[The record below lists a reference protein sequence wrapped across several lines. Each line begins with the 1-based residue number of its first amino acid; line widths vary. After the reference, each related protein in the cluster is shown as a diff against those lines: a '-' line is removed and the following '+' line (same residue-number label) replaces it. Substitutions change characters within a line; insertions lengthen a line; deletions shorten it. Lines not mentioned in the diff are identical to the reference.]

1 MTPSPSTLA
10 SRPKFKSLSKPSILS
25 FSSDTLSGSNF
36 ILKNT
41 TFIGRKTCWILNS
54 EGHKVGVIPGVEAAI
69 ADSYNGDLV
78 DVVLLSAS
86 KRAVHRFRS
95 EEKMGYPSSFG
106 DRYPRLDWSVLT
118 VMFVKWDNGYGK
130 RIALGYI
137 HKVAWTEA
145 GPVGKP
151 ILLA

>member
-1 MTPSPSTLA
+1 M
-10 SRPKFKSLSKPSILS
+10 KHKSLSKPTILS
-25 FSSDTLSGSNF
+25 FSSESLSGSSF
-36 ILKNT
+36 TLKNT
-41 TFIGRKTCWILNS
+41 TFRNRETCWILNS
-54 EGHKVGVIPGVEAAI
+54 EGHKVGVIPGVETAF
-69 ADSYNGDLV
+69 ADSYNGNLV

-86 KRAVHRFRS
+86 QLAAHRFGS
-95 EEKMGYPSSFG
+95 EEDKGYPSFFG
-106 DRYPRLDWSVLT
+106 GRYPRSSWCVLT
-118 VMFVKWDNGYGK
+118 VMFLKWDDGYEK

>member
-1 MTPSPSTLA
+1 
-10 SRPKFKSLSKPSILS
+10 
-25 FSSDTLSGSNF
+25 
-36 ILKNT
+36 
-41 TFIGRKTCWILNS
+41 LNS
-54 EGHKVGVIPGVEAAI
+54 EGHKVGVIPGVEDAF

-86 KRAVHRFRS
+86 KLAVHRFGH
-95 EEKMGYPSSFG
+95 EEDMGYPSFFG
-106 DRYPRLDWSVLT
+106 GRYPRSNWSVLT

-145 GPVGKP
+145 GPVCKP